1 MPRVKLTRLELQL
14 MDILWDLWQQRQ
26 INSAEET
33 ADNASRKASDLQ
45 LRLRELEESLDKLV
59 LINTAM
65 WEILKNRIG
74 LTEAELLK
82 QIETVDL
89 RDGVADGRI
98 TRQAAANCP
107 QCGRTFSTRHRKCLY
122 CGARDT
128 KSGAFTSVR

>member
-1 MPRVKLTRLELQL
+1 
-14 MDILWDLWQQRQ
+14 MDILWDLYQQRQ
-26 INSAEET
+26 INSAE
-33 ADNASRKASDLQ
+33 ASANHANEKATDLQ
-45 LRLRELEESLDKLV
+45 FRVRELEESVDKLA

-65 WEILKNRIG
+65 WELLKNRIG

-98 TRQAAANCP
+98 TRTQATTCP
-107 QCGRTFSTRHRKCLY
+107 KCGRTISTKHRKCLY
-122 CGARDT
+122 CGAKDL